1 MSVVQIVACVL
12 LALAPWRL
20 VRWVVRP
27 SFRIAFFRE
36 APLVVGVLVAYALAV
51 ITLARAA
58 PGVLPWLAVPAA
70 IALAAVELH
79 GRAAR
84 GRRRG
89 WPPGRLE
96 IPSFGPWLDRD
107 YLFAQQRRYGCPFKA
122 NQYVRPMVCFVGL
135 AEGGDF
141 LRTYDDALSSPP
153 LWFGRF
159 IAGGLMR
166 HMEPARHEATR
177 EVLRAAFGREVFGP
191 LEPFMRDCMRGELAR
206 MAAASAASAGAGIAP
221 RPHLQRL
228 MFALWLR
235 LFFDVGA
242 ERPEFARLKTL
253 FHVIDIR
260 KPRRIADRRIAA
272 ALAEITRIVT
282 ARPVAGGSGVLAAI
296 AQRRPDAIGDPS
308 VTGNLIYEMHITW
321 ADLSGFLQWLLW
333 MLVAHPEWLARVRA
347 DVETGTATAESSLAS
362 RVVSETLRLEQS
374 EHVYRKAE
382 RDIAYRGMT
391 IPRGWLVR
399 LCVRESHRDP
409 EIFPDPDVFDPDRFR
424 DRAYARREYSPFG
437 HGRHACLGEGL
448 ARHVGRLFVE
458 EVASGWDWRTVVD
471 GPVEQGSWRHWRPS
485 SRWRVLVAPAAGE
498 RGAHTL
504 G

>member
-1 MSVVQIVACVL
+1 MQAMALVVL
-12 LALAPWRL
+12 MLAPWPL

-51 ITLARAA
+51 VALAAVAA
-58 PGVLPWLAVPAA
+58 RVLPWLAIPAA
-70 IALAAVELH
+70 IALAAVALH
-79 GRAAR
+79 ARAAR

-96 IPSFGPWLDRD
+96 MPSFGPWLDRE
-107 YLFAQQRRYGCPFKA
+107 YLFAQRRRYGSPFKA
-122 NQYVRPMVCFVGL
+122 NQYLRPMACFVGL

-141 LRTYDDALSSPP
+141 LRVHDDALSSPP

-177 EVLRAAFGREVFGP
+177 EVFRAAFGREVFGS
-191 LEPFMRDCMRGELAR
+191 LEPFMRERVRRELAG

-235 LFFDVGA
+235 LFFDVG
-242 ERPEFARLKTL
+242 EEHPEFARLKAL
-253 FHVIDIR
+253 FQVIDIR
-260 KPRRIADRRIAA
+260 KPRRVSDRTITA
-272 ALAEITRIVT
+272 ALAEITGIVT
-282 ARPVAGGSGVLAAI
+282 ARLVAGGSGVLAAI
-296 AQRRPDAIGDPS
+296 AARRPDAVGDAS

-333 MLVAHPEWLARVRA
+333 MLVAHPEWSARVRA
-347 DVETGTATAESSLAS
+347 ELASPSTAPEASVAS

-409 EIFPDPDVFDPDRFR
+409 DVFPDPDVFDPDRFR
-424 DRAYARREYSPFG
+424 ERVYSRREYSPFG

-458 EVASGWDWRTVVD
+458 EVARGWDWRTVAD

-485 SRWRVLVAPAAGE
+485 SRWRVLATAVGGE
-498 RGAHTL
+498 RGEHAL